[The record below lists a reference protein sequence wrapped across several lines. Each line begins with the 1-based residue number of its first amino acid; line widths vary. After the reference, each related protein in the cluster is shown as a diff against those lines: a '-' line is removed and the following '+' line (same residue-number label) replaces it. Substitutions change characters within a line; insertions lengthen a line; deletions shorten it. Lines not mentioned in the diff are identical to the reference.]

1 MQNATVDKLLAEHRG
16 NVGRCLHVEA
26 EIVRLKGE
34 LKAAMQNLAL
44 DMSTAHNYELSDM
57 PRGGQVGQPTER
69 IALKLA
75 SGWKPDYIEKIE
87 QEIAVYEAEHTVRNL
102 NRMFVES
109 WLSGLP
115 ERERWLIETQ
125 VIDGVFWNDVLIRY
139 RQKFG
144 IDVGK
149 KTLQRVKAKAM
160 NRIYEMAK

>member
-1 MQNATVDKLLAEHRG
+1 MLSEMVDKLLAGHRE

-34 LKAAMQNLAL
+34 LKAAEQNLAL

-57 PRGGQVGQPTER
+57 PRGTAVGQPTER

-75 SGWKPDYIEKIE
+75 SGWKPDYVEALE
-87 QEIAVYEAEHTVRNL
+87 QQLAAYEAEHAERKL
-102 NRMFVES
+102 NRLFVEG
-109 WLSGLP
+109 WLEGLP

-125 VIDGVFWNDVLIRY
+125 VIDGVYWRDVLIRY

-144 IDVGK
+144 VDVSK
-149 KTLQRVKAKAM
+149 DTLQRVKAQAM
-160 NRIYEMAK
+160 ERIYEMAK

>member
-1 MQNATVDKLLAEHRG
+1 MRTETVDKLLANHRE

-34 LKAAMQNLAL
+34 LKAAKQNLAL

-57 PRGGQVGQPTER
+57 PRGTAVGQPTER

-75 SGWKPDYIEKIE
+75 SGWKPDYVEALE
-87 QEIAVYEAEHTVRNL
+87 QQLAAYEAEHAERKL
-102 NRMFVES
+102 NRLFVEG
-109 WLSGLP
+109 WLEGLP

-125 VIDGVFWNDVLIRY
+125 VIDGVYWRDVLIRY

-144 IDVGK
+144 YDVTT
-149 KTLQRVKAKAM
+149 KTLQRIKAQAM
-160 NRIYEMAK
+160 ERIYEMAK

>member
-1 MQNATVDKLLAEHRG
+1 MRSETVDKLLAEHRE

-34 LKAAMQNLAL
+34 LKAAEQNLAL

-57 PRGGQVGQPTER
+57 PRGTEVGQPTER

-75 SGWKPDYIEKIE
+75 SGWKPDYVEKIE
-87 QEIAVYEAEHTVRNL
+87 AEIAALEGEHDVRSQ
-102 NRMFVES
+102 NRLFVEG
-109 WLSGLP
+109 WLLGLP

-125 VIDGVFWNDVLIRY
+125 VIDGVYWRDVLIRY

-144 IDVGK
+144 VDVSK
-149 KTLQRVKAKAM
+149 DTLQRVKAQAM
-160 NRIYEMAK
+160 ERIYEMAK